1 MVYADDQNA
10 FKFYPRALSNNA
22 IDDDLRECQF
32 ATHRWGAANA
42 VTFDASKEEFM
53 IISTVEP
60 LGGPTKLLGIEFDN
74 RLLMNIAVHNCA
86 MKAAWKT
93 KSLLRARRFYSTVD
107 MPMLFKSHV
116 LSFIECR
123 TAGIHFASTSVLR
136 ELDDV
141 QTRFLKDFGLI

>member
-1 MVYADDQNA
+1 M
-10 FKFYPRALSNNA
+10 
-22 IDDDLRECQF
+22 
-32 ATHRWGAANA
+32 
-42 VTFDASKEEFM
+42 TFDVSKKEFM
-53 IISTVEP
+53 NISIVEP
-60 LGGPTKLLGIEFDN
+60 FGGPSKLLGIEFDN
-74 RLLMNIAVHNCA
+74 RLLMNTAVHNCV
-86 MKAAWKT
+86 KTAAWKT
-93 KSLLRARRFYSTVD
+93 KSLLRAHHVYSTVD